1 MNFIQKSVRVT
12 LISFLIY
19 GALVATHEG
28 EYWPFSIYPMFSQAG
43 NPWTRA
49 IVRDVTYEPD
59 SLIWETTDLSN
70 LIGEPVSMGAIGV
83 DQIDYS
89 NFVSK
94 TKDWDDNRV
103 SALRTMLGE
112 QYLDNSDWMI
122 YKVHGKMIG
131 NDSVTVDYVPFML
144 FTFDSTAFNPNFER
158 SFYFQKP

>member
-1 MNFIQKSVRVT
+1 MNFIQKSIRVT

-49 IVRDVTYEPD
+49 LVRDITYVPD
-59 SLIWETTDLSN
+59 SLIWETTDLSS
-70 LIGEPVSMGAIGV
+70 LQGEPVSMRKIGV

-94 TKDWDDNRV
+94 TKSWNEERIA
-103 SALRTMLGE
+103 ALRTMLGE
-112 QYLDNSDWMI
+112 DYFVSSDWMI
-122 YKVHGKMIG
+122 YKVKGKLIG
-131 NDSVTVDYVPFML
+131 NDSVSVAYIPYLMFSH
-144 FTFDSTAFNPNFER
+144 DSTSFNPNFER
-158 SFYFQKP
+158 SEYFQQ

>member
-1 MNFIQKSVRVT
+1 MNFVQKSVRVT
-12 LISFLIY
+12 LITFVIY

-49 IVRDVTYEPD
+49 LVRDVTYVPD
-59 SLIWETTDLSN
+59 SLIWNTTDITQLQ
-70 LIGEPVSMGAIGV
+70 GDPVSMRKIGV

-94 TKDWDDNRV
+94 TKNWDENRI

-112 QYLDNSDWMI
+112 QYIANSDWMI
-122 YKVHGKMIG
+122 YKVHGRMVG
-131 NDSVTVDYVPFML
+131 DDSVTVSYVPYLL
-144 FTFDSTAFNPNFER
+144 FTHDSTSFNPNIELQE
-158 SFYFQKP
+158 YLQQ